1 MKREIVVVGSINLDL
16 VASSSR
22 IPLAGETVAGSTFRT
37 FPGGKGANQA
47 VAAARLG
54 RAVTILGKLGNDVFS
69 VELRDSL
76 EQAGVETGPVENVA
90 DSSGVALIN
99 TDAKGENAITV
110 VPGANSHLSP
120 VDIDANSELLHRAG
134 IVLTQ
139 LEVPI
144 ETVEHLASFTRREGI
159 PLMLDP
165 APARPLSPVLLSCVD
180 WLTPNETETCVLL
193 GRAERNLSQSEL
205 EDAANALLQRG
216 CKNVILKLGRRGCYL
231 ALADGTR
238 RAVPAHQVSTVDTTA
253 AGDAF
258 NGAFAVGLL
267 SGRDPVNSAEWACA
281 VATLSVTRHGAQP
294 SMPTA
299 NELEDFLEAQSI
311 GSKP

>member
-1 MKREIVVVGSINLDL
+1 MQKEIVVVGSINLDL

-22 IPLAGETVAGSTFRT
+22 IPRAGETVAGSTFRT

-54 RAVTILGKLGNDVFS
+54 GAVTILGKLGNDAFG

-76 EQAGVETGPVENVA
+76 EQAGVQTGPVETVA

-99 TDAKGENAITV
+99 TDAAGENAITV
-110 VPGANSHLSP
+110 IPGANAYLSP
-120 VDIDANSELLHRAG
+120 VDIDANSELLRRAG

-139 LEVPI
+139 LEVPL
-144 ETVEHLASFTRREGI
+144 ETVAYLASFTRREGVS
-159 PLMLDP
+159 LMLDP
-165 APARPLSPVLLSCVD
+165 APARPLSPALLACVD
-180 WLTPNETETCVLL
+180 WLTPNETEACVLL
-193 GRAERNLSQSEL
+193 GREQKNLSQSEL
-205 EDAANALLQRG
+205 QGAANALLQRG
-216 CKNVILKLGRRGCYL
+216 CKNVILKLGGRGCYL

-238 RAVPAHQVSTVDTTA
+238 RAVPAHKIVAVDTTA

-267 SGRDPVNSAEWACA
+267 SGKDAVHSAEWACA
-281 VATLSVTRHGAQP
+281 VAALSVTRHGAQP
-294 SMPTA
+294 SMPTS
-299 NELEDFLEAQSI
+299 NELERFLEEQSI
-311 GSKP
+311 GWNA

>member
-1 MKREIVVVGSINLDL
+1 MKKEIVVVGSINLDL

-22 IPLAGETVAGSTFRT
+22 IPLPGETVSGSSFRT

-54 RAVTILGKLGNDVFS
+54 GAVTILGKLGNDAFGI
-69 VELRDSL
+69 ELRDSL
-76 EQAGVETGPVENVA
+76 ENAGVKTGPVENVA

-110 VPGANSHLSP
+110 MAGANGHLSP
-120 VDIDANSELLHRAG
+120 VDIDANVELLRRAG

-139 LEVPI
+139 LEIPMDTI
-144 ETVEHLASFTRREGI
+144 GHLANFTRQEGI

-165 APARPLSPVLLSCVD
+165 APAKPLSSALLSCVD

-205 EDAANALLQRG
+205 EDAATSLLQRG
-216 CKNVILKLGRRGCYL
+216 CKNVILKLGARGCYL

-238 RAVPAHQVSTVDTTA
+238 RAVPAHKVTAVDTTA

-258 NGAFAVGLL
+258 NGAFAVAIL
-267 SGRDPVNSAEWACA
+267 SGEDAVNSAEWACA
-281 VATLSVTRHGAQP
+281 VAALSVTRHGAQP
-294 SMPTA
+294 SMPTPS
-299 NELEDFLEAQSI
+299 ELERFLEAPSI
-311 GSKP
+311 ALKP